1 MSVYKEL
8 ARIQAE
14 LKAPKNQY
22 NSFGK
27 YKYRS
32 CEDILSGFKEVA
44 GGCSLVLQDEIVAV
58 ADRIYVKATATLSF
72 NGESVSASSFAR
84 EPKDKKGMDDSQITG
99 GTSSYARKYALNGLF
114 AIDDSKD
121 ADSNEHHQQASN
133 PQKSNHATINNGQ
146 INALQKAIVAKGFSV
161 EQACGVF
168 QVQSLAQLPADQFN
182 NIMNAVNSW
191 QPANQG

>member
-8 ARIQAE
+8 ARIQSE

-32 CEDILSGFKEVA
+32 CEDILQGFKVVA
-44 GGCSLVLQDEIVAV
+44 GECSLVLQDEIVAV
-58 ADRIYVKATATLSF
+58 SDRIYVKATATLS
-72 NGESVSASSFAR
+72 NGSESVSSSAFAR
-84 EPKDKKGMDDSQITG
+84 EPIAKKGMDESQITG
-99 GTSSYARKYALNGLF
+99 TASSYARKYALNGLF
-114 AIDDSKD
+114 AIDDTKD
-121 ADSNEHHQQASN
+121 ADSNEHHQQAKQQNSGG
-133 PQKSNHATINNGQ
+133 ATLNNGQ
-146 INALQKAIVAKGFSV
+146 VTALQNAITSKGFSV

-182 NIMNAVNSW
+182 NIMDAVNSW
-191 QPANQG
+191 QPAQQQG